1 MRAALTLWSFGMLS
15 SISVLSTPDPLPTQ
29 PATGLSSGAAAAR
42 RIGAAA
48 PVRDVFAGAVGY
60 RLISE
65 IGALGAAS
73 GNARDGAALLQVVDR
88 ELEEIDAALSR
99 MKDLATQASSTTT
112 PMSRGERAI
121 LNAEFQDLISEIDR
135 IANDAKF
142 NGTGV
147 LIGGQL
153 TLTVGTGGASE
164 DSIIISLPT
173 AAAAN
178 LDAGLVTDDLAAA
191 SGAGTALTNV
201 NSAIDALDRLRASV
215 RGSLVGVLGAQKNSK
230 LGESVLTDL
239 RGDVLAKPAALD
251 TAGQLAK
258 SVSEELL
265 APSTIVIT
273 GRISGAMRNLLMSSQ
288 LPPLGPGQAPDR
300 TVASAQAPDD
310 TRVKA
315 PTEPL
320 TKYENSATSPS
331 QSAGIATN
339 LPRSSAPA
347 E

>member
-1 MRAALTLWSFGMLS
+1 MMLDLISNLATL
-15 SISVLSTPDPLPTQ
+15 PPLPRPQLLAQTSAIAGGQ
-29 PATGLSSGAAAAR
+29 RGGHTVAR
-42 RIGAAA
+42 A
-48 PVRDVFAGAVGY
+48 RDVFALTLGSSHAAD
-60 RLISE
+60 
-65 IGALGAAS
+65 IGALTAAS

-142 NGTGV
+142 NGTKV
-147 LIGGQL
+147 LNGGQL
-153 TLTVGTGGASE
+153 TLKVGTGGASE

-178 LDAGLVTDDLAAA
+178 LDAALVTDDLAAA

-215 RGSLVGVLGAQKNSK
+215 RGSLVGVLGAQKISN
-230 LGESVLTDL
+230 LGESVLTGL

-273 GRISGAMRNLLMSSQ
+273 GRISRAMRNLLMSSQ

-300 TVASAQAPDD
+300 TVVSAQAPDD

-320 TKYENSATSPS
+320 TKNENSAPSPS

-339 LPRSSAPA
+339 LLRSSASA